1 MIINAYHRKI
11 FLILE
16 MTLKL
21 NMTKIPPDGAEV
33 AGASVVSICTF
44 IATNRI
50 SRSKIKWIRL
60 LNKIIFD
67 L

>member
-33 AGASVVSICTF
+33 SGASVVSICTF

-50 SRSKIKWIRL
+50 SRSKIK
-60 LNKIIFD
+60 
-67 L
+67 